1 MALWVRVLISQPIR
15 RFAVPGRGVE
25 SPPGRELLGVITSH
39 GPFRESYSPTRKS
52 RGQLAQAIAPPAAD
66 ASLSAEGMRAAIS
79 SAAGTPALLQRRL
92 PGVGA
97 TLVTVEGAATI
108 PGDEGGPTETE
119 RPKPTLSGA
128 DQKPET
134 TRARGS

>member
-1 MALWVRVLISQPIR
+1 M
-15 RFAVPGRGVE
+15 PGRGVD

-52 RGQLAQAIAPPAAD
+52 RGQPAEAIAPPAAD
-66 ASLSAEGMRAAIS
+66 ASLSAEGMRAALS
-79 SAAGTPALLQRRL
+79 YSADVPALLQRTL
-92 PGVGA
+92 PGVGVA
-97 TLVTVEGAATI
+97 LVTVEGAATI

-128 DQKPET
+128 DQKPESP
-134 TRARGS
+134 RARSS